1 MISDSLQLIL
11 LHCSDTVSA
20 SGAVY
25 THAGVKIIGTVPMR
39 VPVPTLPKLAD
50 AMAVLPTAM
59 FAMFVGFIES
69 IAVAKMYAL
78 ANGCVLFMEVSYII
92 ELS

>member
-1 MISDSLQLIL
+1 MPWWCLACSGL
-11 LHCSDTVSA
+11 LFAADTVSA

-39 VPVPTLPKLAD
+39 VPIPALPRLAD

-69 IAVAKMYAL
+69 IAVAKTYAL
-78 ANGCVLFMEVSYII
+78 ANGCVS
-92 ELS
+92 